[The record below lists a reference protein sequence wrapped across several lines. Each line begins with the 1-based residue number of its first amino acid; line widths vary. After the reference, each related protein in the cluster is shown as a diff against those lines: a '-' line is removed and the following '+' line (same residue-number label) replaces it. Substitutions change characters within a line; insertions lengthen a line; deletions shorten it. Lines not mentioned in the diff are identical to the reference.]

1 MILLMSALR
10 DKFRIRVVDCL
21 DLIEASMQGQLHLTN
36 AASIINQLDIID
48 TLRQVCSEDELEYI
62 DSVYYAIKHKRKW
75 ER

>member
-1 MILLMSALR
+1 MIPLMSALR

-62 DSVYYAIKHKRKW
+62 DSVYYAIKHKIKW